1 MPKPRLDRGSRHRIE
16 AGQTLAPVYLA
27 SCPASIAASPGQ
39 GGSLLVEY
47 TLSPRQLIENDQAL
61 WHAWPAGSVTE
72 PTVDALLTPV
82 IAIRAT
88 AQGADGFIEIVE

>member
-1 MPKPRLDRGSRHRIE
+1 MSRH
-16 AGQTLAPVYLA
+16 LV
-27 SCPASIAASPGQ
+27 SIAAIPGQ

-47 TLSPRQLIENDQAL
+47 TLSPRQLIEQDQAL

-82 IAIRAT
+82 VAVRGT